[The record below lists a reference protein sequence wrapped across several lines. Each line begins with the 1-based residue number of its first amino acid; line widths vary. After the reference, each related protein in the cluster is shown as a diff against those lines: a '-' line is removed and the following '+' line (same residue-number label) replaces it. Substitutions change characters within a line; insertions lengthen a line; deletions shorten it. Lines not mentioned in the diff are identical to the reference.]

1 MLIRY
6 EIKKRRRRGPRV
18 VYVQKLSIPKC
29 YQTFLRRTRKE
40 SDKYFFKKSLKF
52 GKSVQKK
59 VVKLYYREIERKR
72 DLPADDRANSYSTF
86 LLFIVLTFPGYGISL
101 YFSKFFVSAVRFRPS
116 AFGKVLL
123 VLPLARHF
131 YTLYFSFP
139 ALLFL
144 SGGWFFGGLKC
155 KSKKS
160 K

>member
-1 MLIRY
+1 MLICDT
-6 EIKKRRRRGPRV
+6 IKKCRRRGPRV
-18 VYVQKLSIPKC
+18 VYVKKLGLSKR
-29 YQTFLRRTRKE
+29 YQTLFRRPRKE

-86 LLFIVLTFPGYGISL
+86 LLFIVLTFPGYGVSL

-131 YTLYFSFP
+131 YTLYFSFQTP
-139 ALLFL
+139 PYSFL
-144 SGGWFFGGLKC
+144 GSLFFGGLKE
-155 KSKKS
+155 
-160 K
+160 